1 MINLCLSDFM
11 ETFKNL
17 LWIYFTQSILV
28 SPSSRFM
35 LQLLFVVIDQPKLS
49 IQIYSNLSYSL
60 LFSTTHTDIFTTFC
74 LLLFFRCG
82 IFSWCNN
89 FSATNEMEVSNGFTS
104 KLFAIVFRTLS
115 KFPPLVHWT
124 QPGMRAR
131 IISRIFL
138 LFGLR

>member
-1 MINLCLSDFM
+1 MINLCLSDLM
-11 ETFKNL
+11 ETFRNL

-35 LQLLFVVIDQPKLS
+35 LQLLFAVIDQPKLS

-60 LFSTTHTDIFTTFC
+60 LFSTTHHTLTSCC
-74 LLLFFRCG
+74 LWLQCG

-89 FSATNEMEVSNGFTS
+89 FSATNEMEVSNGFTR

-115 KFPPLVHWT
+115 KFPLVHWT
-124 QPGMRAR
+124 QMRCSSPHNFAD
-131 IISRIFL
+131 SFF